1 MNLLVIVVNN
11 FSHVGLLVGKISCV
25 SSSTFKLQSDRSGTI
40 SFDNLF
46 DGSFDNS
53 SKTTAGVDNF
63 RDALFEAVS
72 SKFLYAG
79 SFPLR
84 GDFCPR
90 DISNITFPEML
101 GAYLCIFTYLEVL
114 SFVSSYLHFLTGS
127 RSEIKSKTLLSHR
140 LSGSISSNILE
151 HKNESAFP
159 PLENNSNESSQD
171 RQLIQP

>member
-1 MNLLVIVVNN
+1 MPLGILQLALKFLNFLLEFMNLLVIVVNN
-11 FSHVGLLVGKISCV
+11 FSQVGLLVGKISCV

-46 DGSFDNS
+46 DDSFDNS

-114 SFVSSYLHFLTGS
+114 SFVSSYRVEAFLNGFS
-127 RSEIKSKTLLSHR
+127 V
-140 LSGSISSNILE
+140 GN
-151 HKNESAFP
+151 
-159 PLENNSNESSQD
+159 
-171 RQLIQP
+171 

>member
-1 MNLLVIVVNN
+1 MPLGILQLALKFLNFLFEFMNLLVIVVNN
-11 FSHVGLLVGKISCV
+11 FSQVGLLVGKISCV

-46 DGSFDNS
+46 DDSFDNS

-114 SFVSSYLHFLTGS
+114 SFVSSYRVEAFLNGFS
-127 RSEIKSKTLLSHR
+127 V
-140 LSGSISSNILE
+140 GN
-151 HKNESAFP
+151 
-159 PLENNSNESSQD
+159 
-171 RQLIQP
+171 

>member
-11 FSHVGLLVGKISCV
+11 FSQVGLLVGKISCV

-46 DGSFDNS
+46 DDSFDNS

-101 GAYLCIFTYLEVL
+101 GAYLCIFTYLEAL
-114 SFVSSYLHFLTGS
+114 SFVSSYRVEAFLNGFS
-127 RSEIKSKTLLSHR
+127 V
-140 LSGSISSNILE
+140 GN
-151 HKNESAFP
+151 
-159 PLENNSNESSQD
+159 
-171 RQLIQP
+171 